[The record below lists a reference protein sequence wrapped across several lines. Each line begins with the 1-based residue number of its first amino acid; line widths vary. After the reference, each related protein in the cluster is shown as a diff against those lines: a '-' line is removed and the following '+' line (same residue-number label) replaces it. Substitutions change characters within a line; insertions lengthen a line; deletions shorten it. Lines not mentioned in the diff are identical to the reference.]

1 MPVARAAVAVVS
13 AGRHRRRVYEQIRS
27 ICGAG
32 PSSTLQQ
39 LPDLRLH
46 EVADQLPIAMSYA
59 GALRRALSAA
69 GPRLPR
75 SAGALPS
82 CRPYTARPS
91 YTSPFSPYS
100 PLRALSSSA
109 RSSPSPLSDYYR
121 ILGVPRNASQAEVKK
136 AYYKLAKS
144 HHPDSGS
151 GSDASAFAELSHAYE
166 TLSDPRKRRL
176 YDTYGVEGVNAA
188 EADTAGGPDA
198 GFAGAAGVEDILR
211 EFGEFFGGR
220 NVPRRAVDE
229 PLPGEDKQ
237 AVVRLS
243 LNEAAFGAV
252 KEVRVDASRT
262 CDRCAGSGKTE
273 KTSVQSCPQCGGEGR
288 VRRNGGMFQT
298 VIMSC
303 HRCGG
308 SGSVLRDPCGG
319 CEGSG
324 VTPGVK
330 ENSVSFPPGC
340 DTGMVLR
347 VPGGGGAGA
356 RRGPP
361 GDLFIQVRVEED
373 PYFHRDGRDLHVVAP
388 ISIAQAALGG
398 KVSIRT
404 IDGNESVKVRKGTQ
418 PDDTYTL
425 HGRALRGVNDPKR
438 GNQIVHFKVVV
449 PEKTSKRQEDLLR
462 ELLEL
467 EGGKITKP
475 EDCGSRS
482 LLQRFQRFLRGTVG
496 SGN

>member
-1 MPVARAAVAVVS
+1 
-13 AGRHRRRVYEQIRS
+13 
-27 ICGAG
+27 
-32 PSSTLQQ
+32 
-39 LPDLRLH
+39 
-46 EVADQLPIAMSYA
+46 MSYA
-59 GALRRALSAA
+59 GALRRALSTV
-69 GPRLPR
+69 GPRLPY
-75 SAGALPS
+75 SAGAFPS
-82 CRPYTARPS
+82 GLAPAPRPS
-91 YTSPFSPYS
+91 FASPFSPLS

-109 RSSPSPLSDYYR
+109 RSSPSPSSDYYSV
-121 ILGVPRNASQAEVKK
+121 LGVSRNASPADIKK

-166 TLSDPRKRRL
+166 TLSDPRKRRM
-176 YDTYGVEGVNAA
+176 YDMHGVEGVNAA
-188 EADTAGGPDA
+188 DAGMGGPDA

-211 EFGEFFGGR
+211 EFGEFFAGGS
-220 NVPRRAVDE
+220 VPKRPVDE

-243 LNEAAFGAV
+243 LREAAFGAV
-252 KEVRVDASRT
+252 KEIRVDANRI

-308 SGSVLRDPCGG
+308 SGRVLRDPCGG

-324 VTPGVK
+324 VTPGVR

-404 IDGNESVKVRKGTQ
+404 LDGDESVKVRKGTQ

-438 GNQIVHFKVVV
+438 GNQVVHFKVVV
-449 PEKTSKRQEDLLR
+449 PEKTSKKQEELLR

-467 EGGKITKP
+467 EGGRITKP

-496 SGN
+496 GGN